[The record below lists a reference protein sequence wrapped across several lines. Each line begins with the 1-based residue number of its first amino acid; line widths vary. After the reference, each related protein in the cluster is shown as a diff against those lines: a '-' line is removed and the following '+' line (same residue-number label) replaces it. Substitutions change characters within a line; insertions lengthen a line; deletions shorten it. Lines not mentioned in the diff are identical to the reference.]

1 MSDYSFMKSGFDN
14 INSNE
19 MDDDML
25 DNLYSLIYAFMEK
38 SMISADIYVK
48 HSEREII
55 TKEDIQLA
63 LKYETFKFLHRPNI
77 FDDVSRWKEIL
88 LDEINDG
95 GDDVKEMQDGGD
107 SDVIANDK
115 DYVPFKKSEC
125 DCEICSEMNN
135 IEDKW
140 DEWEPHNQIEI
151 ILKNAVLKI

>member
-88 LDEINDG
+88 LDEIDDE
-95 GDDVKEMQDGGD
+95 GDDAKEMQDGGD

-125 DCEICSEMNN
+125 DCEICSEMNS

>member
-1 MSDYSFMKSGFDN
+1 MSNYSFMKSGFDN

-19 MDDDML
+19 MNDDML

-38 SMISADIYVK
+38 SMISADTYVK
-48 HSEREII
+48 HSKREII

-88 LDEINDG
+88 LEEIETEEAVAEDTVT
-95 GDDVKEMQDGGD
+95 GDLNVVAD
-107 SDVIANDK
+107 DK
-115 DYVPFKKSEC
+115 DYVAFTKSEC
-125 DCEICSEMNN
+125 ICEICAEIND
-135 IEDKW
+135 IEEKW
-140 DEWEPHNQIEI
+140 DTWVPHNQIEI